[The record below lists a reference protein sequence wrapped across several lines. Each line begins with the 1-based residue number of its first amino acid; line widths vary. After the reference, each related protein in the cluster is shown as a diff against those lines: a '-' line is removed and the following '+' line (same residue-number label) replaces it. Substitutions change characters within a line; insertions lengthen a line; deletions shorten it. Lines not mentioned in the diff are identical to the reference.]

1 MLRLYLD
8 LCCFNRPFDDQK
20 QLKVRLETEAKL
32 AIQERILNGVY
43 ELAWS
48 YIMDFENTQNPF
60 PVKMS
65 SIADW
70 KTFACAHATE
80 NDKVVSLAESL
91 SAKGIKPC
99 DALHISCAVEM
110 LCDYFV
116 TTDRKLLNTPVE
128 GITMI
133 SPIRFIEEHD

>member
-8 LCCFNRPFDDQK
+8 LCCFNRPFDDQS
-20 QLKVRLETEAKL
+20 QLKVKLETEAKL
-32 AIQERILNGVY
+32 AIQERILDGVY

-48 YIMDFENTQNPF
+48 YIMDFENAQNPF

-70 KTFACAHATE
+70 KVFACACASE
-80 NDKVVSLAESL
+80 NDNVIYFAESL
-91 SAKGIKPC
+91 ASKGIKSC

-128 GITMI
+128 GITII
-133 SPIRFIEEHD
+133 SPTRFIEDQD